1 VIVFVL
7 CRPIVQSSSSS
18 PLKTSRPLHKVAT
31 NTTHCIKIP
40 VILYHKRADKYQD
53 TKRISSVFYALS
65 FAERVRTAAAAAA
78 AADVYSGGRQLRVSA
93 VKRISGSVHMTRI
106 STVYRV
112 IHSSTTMTRSVVLFS
127 VLLIDT
133 FVTGTDCMLL
143 IS

>member
-1 VIVFVL
+1 MIAFVL

-65 FAERVRTAAAAAA
+65 FAERVRTAALLLLQT
-78 AADVYSGGRQLRVSA
+78 YSGGRQLRVSA

-106 STVYRV
+106 SNVYRV

-127 VLLIDT
+127 VLVIDT